1 MPLYDYKIYP
11 VEPPSPDTV
20 ALAFL
25 NATQRRF
32 RAMLTH
38 HMSFVRPPA
47 PRSHLR
53 RLRVCFV
60 SISISPAG
68 VFAQT
73 PRRHPFRLRREFC
86 RSCACNHPAVL
97 TADTD
102 PINSRASGA
111 GHLACFDLP
120 LREQPCLGG
129 KCQQARGCS
138 WAFATML
145 GQVRQPTGRR
155 PAFPVNGGPV
165 SVVPVACH
173 TSTGATGT
181 GGLRGRGLTGVGLT
195 PPPYLRRIETSR
207 NGGHR
212 KRRNP
217 KPPRAPLV
225 LRRLC
230 ATRDRV

>member
-1 MPLYDYKIYP
+1 MSLYDYKTHP
-11 VEPPSPDTV
+11 VEPPSPGTV

-25 NATQRRF
+25 NATQPQISRH
-32 RAMLTH
+32 AH
-38 HMSFVRPPA
+38 HISFVRPPA

-111 GHLACFDLP
+111 GHLACFGLP

-145 GQVRQPTGRR
+145 GPSQPPACTR
-155 PAFPVNGGPV
+155 PAGHSRRFIR
-165 SVVPVACH
+165 SRC
-173 TSTGATGT
+173 TAT
-181 GGLRGRGLTGVGLT
+181 LAVF
-195 PPPYLRRIETSR
+195 SR
-207 NGGHR
+207 LN
-212 KRRNP
+212 
-217 KPPRAPLV
+217 
-225 LRRLC
+225 
-230 ATRDRV
+230 